1 MSKYNSKIIFIISA
15 GHSGSTLLDLMIGTL
30 PNTISTGELVWLP
43 WQVWRDG
50 KMCNASPKQD
60 ICTCLKIFR
69 ECPVWSK
76 ILQCISDTTSQNVI
90 SHPLDFNLSFLSN
103 KKYTEK
109 TSFRLK
115 VLRKIFEYSII
126 NNQGLFLNSI
136 LKNQKGII
144 QNNLILYDSIVKTM
158 KVSSVVDS
166 SKDILRAYA
175 IWKERPSDI
184 KVILLYKDAK
194 SYAASGKHWGADEP
208 TEKHLKK
215 WLNIYKNRFVPI
227 LKTMKTEVLTV
238 KYNNLV
244 EQPTKTRQRLAQFI
258 GSICTNGDWQI
269 NTRNMH
275 LVAGNPMRFQG
286 IVNIKYDDRWKRELT
301 TDEQKLAEDYENQ
314 MERLILSM

>member
-1 MSKYNSKIIFIISA
+1 MSKYNPKIIFIISA

-50 KMCNASPKQD
+50 KMCNETPKQD
-60 ICTCLKIFR
+60 ICTCLKTFR

-90 SHPLDFNLSFLSN
+90 SNPLDFNLSFLRN

-109 TSFRLK
+109 TSIRLK
-115 VLRKIFEYSII
+115 ALRKIFEYSII
-126 NNQGLFLNSI
+126 NNQELFLNSI

-144 QNNLILYDSIVKTM
+144 QNTLVLYDSIVKTM

-175 IWKERPSDI
+175 IWRERPSDI

-194 SYAASGKHWGADEP
+194 SYAASGKHWGVDEP
-208 TEKHLKK
+208 TEKHLKR

-227 LKTMKTEVLTV
+227 LKRMKTEVLIV

-244 EQPTKTRQRLAQFI
+244 EQPTETRQRLAQFI
-258 GSICTNGDWQI
+258 GSICTNSDWQI
-269 NTRNMH
+269 NTHNMH

-301 TDEQKLAEDYENQ
+301 RDEQKLAEDYENQ